1 MRSLRGLDKQQKKHS
16 LILYF
21 PPKNCNH
28 LTIGWNCA
36 HPFLGEK
43 RKEQKMELEW
53 FKFHRNWSYGLYELS
68 DAEAGRFTKAICQYI
83 DTGEIQ
89 ALSGNERILFSM
101 AVMQLKQDAEH
112 VARISSVRA
121 EARRGKG
128 ARQKEMIS
136 NDNNSYQMKTN
147 DIKNNKSSIKKEEIR
162 IKNTEEDLNIICAEA
177 QENQDSAPK
186 DTNLTPDDS
195 NYWKFAKENAELAET
210 FYKTTGIHPV
220 KSQFG
225 RWVKDL
231 RDLAEA
237 GISAE
242 QLRKTINYMQ
252 SEGIPLSAPGSCL
265 KTAQWL
271 KSRGSVPVRSQ
282 SKQKPTYNA
291 FEQLAMQMNGIPE
304 PSWDVEL

>member
-1 MRSLRGLDKQQKKHS
+1 M
-16 LILYF
+16 I
-21 PPKNCNH
+21 
-28 LTIGWNCA
+28 
-36 HPFLGEK
+36 
-43 RKEQKMELEW
+43 W
-53 FKFHRNWSYGLYELS
+53 FKCYIAWDEIVEELS
-68 DAEAGRFTKAICQYI
+68 DAEAGRFFKALMKYHKS
-83 DTGEIQ
+83 GEIRS
-89 ALSGNERILFSM
+89 LSGTEKLMYNVALKQ
-101 AVMQLKQDAEH
+101 AKQDAEH
-112 VARISSVRA
+112 VAEISRIRS
-121 EARRGKG
+121 EARRG
-128 ARQKEMIS
+128 AQKKTKESNDNNSLQILSNDDKSQEMIS
-136 NDNNSYQMKTN
+136 NDDNSLQDLRVKELRV
-147 DIKNNKSSIKKEEIR
+147 KEVKSID
-162 IKNTEEDLNIICAEA
+162 NICASA
-177 QENQDSAPK
+177 QESNDSAPK
-186 DTNLTPDDS
+186 GANKTPDDPDF
-195 NYWKFAKENAELAET
+195 WKFAKENAELAET
-210 FYKTTGIHPV
+210 FYRTTGIVPV

>member
-1 MRSLRGLDKQQKKHS
+1 MHGKPMTKTAFSLEKVFFDLS
-16 LILYF
+16 LERNRATL
-21 PPKNCNH
+21 H
-28 LTIGWNCA
+28 
-36 HPFLGEK
+36 FLE
-43 RKEQKMELEW
+43 RLKMEMEW

-101 AVMQLKQDAEH
+101 ALMQLKQDAEH
-112 VARISSVRA
+112 VAKVSSARA

-128 ARQKEMIS
+128 SKQKEMITF
-136 NDNNSYQMKTN
+136 DNNSYQLLSKE
-147 DIKNNKSSIKKEEIR
+147 IKNNNSSIKKEEIR
-162 IKNTEEDLNIICAEA
+162 NKNKEKEINNNCAEA
-177 QENQDSAPK
+177 QETQVSAPK
-186 DTNLTPDDS
+186 STTS
-195 NYWKFAKENAELAET
+195 NPNDNGFWKFAKENAELAEV
-210 FYKTTGIHPV
+210 FYRATGIYPV

-225 RWVKDL
+225 RWVNDL

-237 GISAE
+237 GISPE
-242 QLRKTINYMQ
+242 QLRKTITYMQ

-271 KSRGSVPVRSQ
+271 KSRGSVPVKNQ
-282 SKQKPTYNA
+282 LKQKPQYNA